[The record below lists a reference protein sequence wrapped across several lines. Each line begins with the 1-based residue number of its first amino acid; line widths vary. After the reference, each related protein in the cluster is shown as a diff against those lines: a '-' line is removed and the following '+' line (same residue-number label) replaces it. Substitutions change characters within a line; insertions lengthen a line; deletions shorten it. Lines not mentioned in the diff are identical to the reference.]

1 MSRDRPAPL
10 VKFQHIIGQISI
22 NPVITRLAPTSISK
36 LEALSEIHY
45 NSGETTDFLRYEWSL
60 HHEE

>member
-1 MSRDRPAPL
+1 M
-10 VKFQHIIGQISI
+10 
-22 NPVITRLAPTSISK
+22 TRLALSAVSK

-45 NSGETTDFLRYEWSL
+45 NSGETTDFLRYEWSF

>member
-1 MSRDRPAPL
+1 MSRGRPAPL
-10 VKFQHIIGQISI
+10 VKFQHIIRQISI
-22 NPVITRLAPTSISK
+22 NPVITRLALSAVPK

-45 NSGETTDFLRYEWSL
+45 NSGEMTDFLRYEWSL

>member
-1 MSRDRPAPL
+1 MDSVMA
-10 VKFQHIIGQISI
+10 
-22 NPVITRLAPTSISK
+22 RLAPTAVSK

>member
-1 MSRDRPAPL
+1 MDF
-10 VKFQHIIGQISI
+10 VMI
-22 NPVITRLAPTSISK
+22 RLAPTAISK

>member
-1 MSRDRPAPL
+1 MSRGKPAPL

-22 NPVITRLAPTSISK
+22 NPVITRLDLSAVSK